1 MSSKRIVNLAL
12 LVVSIVILFII
23 DHYELVGAYY
33 LQIAQYIGIYAIMV
47 LGINLVNGYLG
58 IFSLGHAG
66 IMAVGAYSSAL
77 LSKFVFTAPAFFPL
91 CIFLGGMVALL
102 AGFLIS
108 IPSFKVRGDYLAIIT
123 LGFTLIMKSVL
134 ENIEFIGGSRG
145 LRNIPSNTTIM
156 WVFVWLVIAIV
167 LVRMFINSKYGRST
181 MAIHEDEVAAEL
193 VSVDTK
199 KTKMVV
205 FGFSAFLIGVS
216 GGLLAHLLSF
226 TNPNT
231 FGYAMVSEGLIM
243 VYLGGIGSITG
254 SILGAGVW
262 TLLVEVLRPLGVWR
276 WIIGAIMLII
286 VMIYRPGGLA
296 GGTEL
301 TTKNLASFFE
311 SAKNWF
317 ASRSKKSVTSKN
329 DSGK

>member
-1 MSSKRIVNLAL
+1 MAPKKIVNLAL
-12 LVVSIVILFII
+12 LVLAIIILIVINQFQ
-23 DHYELVGAYY
+23 LVGAYY

-77 LSKFVFTAPAFFPL
+77 ISKYLFTSPVFFPL
-91 CIFLGGMVALL
+91 NIFLGGIFALL

-123 LGFTLIMKSVL
+123 LGFTLIMRSVL
-134 ENIEFIGGSRG
+134 QNMEFVGGARG
-145 LRNIPSNTTIM
+145 LRNIPANTNIA
-156 WVFVWLVIAIV
+156 WVFIWLVLAV
-167 LVRMFINSKYGRST
+167 VMVRMFIKSKYGRAT
-181 MAIHEDEVAAEL
+181 LALHEDEIAAEL

-216 GGLLAHLLSF
+216 GGLMAHLLSF

-231 FGYAMVSEGLIM
+231 FGYTMVSEGLIM
-243 VYLGGIGSITG
+243 VYLGGISSITG

-276 WIIGAIMLII
+276 WIIGAVMLII

-301 TTKNLASFFE
+301 NLEQVPALFTRIKKWFSSRNKKAIASD
-311 SAKNWF
+311 N
-317 ASRSKKSVTSKN
+317 N
-329 DSGK
+329 GGK

>member
-1 MSSKRIVNLAL
+1 MASKKIVNLVL
-12 LVVSIVILFII
+12 LVIATILLFVIDQFQ
-23 DHYELVGAYY
+23 LVGAYY

-77 LSKFVFTAPAFFPL
+77 ISKFVLTDPVFFPL
-91 CIFLGGMVALL
+91 NIFLGGIFALL

-123 LGFTLIMKSVL
+123 LGFTLIMRSVL
-134 ENIEFIGGSRG
+134 QNIEFIGGARG
-145 LRNIPSNTTIM
+145 LRNIPSNTNIA
-156 WVFVWLVIAIV
+156 WVFIWLVIAIV
-167 LVRMFINSKYGRST
+167 MVRMFIKSKYGRAT
-181 MAIHEDEVAAEL
+181 LALHEDEIAAEL

-205 FGFSAFLIGVS
+205 FGFSAFLIGIS
-216 GGLLAHLLSF
+216 GGLLTHLLSF

-231 FGYAMVSEGLIM
+231 FGYTMVSEGLIM
-243 VYLGGIGSITG
+243 VYLGGISSITG
-254 SILGAGVW
+254 SVLGATVW

-301 TTKNLASFFE
+301 TIENTVSFFKNI
-311 SAKNWF
+311 KNWI
-317 ASRSKKSVTSKN
+317 ASKTKKSVTSGN